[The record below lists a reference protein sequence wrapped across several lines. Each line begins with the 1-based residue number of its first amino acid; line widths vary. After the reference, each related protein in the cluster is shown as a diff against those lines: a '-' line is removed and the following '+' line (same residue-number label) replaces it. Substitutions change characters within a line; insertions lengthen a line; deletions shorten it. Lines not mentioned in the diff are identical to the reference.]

1 MHMDKGRVCDY
12 PGNYDYY
19 LEKHEQTTVNTNIA
33 QNKTYSDSKEDYLRQ
48 KKQEAELRKKRNR
61 LRQVEKEIEIAEEE
75 VEQIKTELC
84 SPENVTDYIKCAEL
98 SAKQNELDEKLL
110 ELYEEWEKLQESL

>member
-1 MHMDKGRVCDY
+1 M
-12 PGNYDYY
+12 
-19 LEKHEQTTVNTNIA
+19 L
-33 QNKTYSDSKEDYLRQ
+33 
-48 KKQEAELRKKRNR
+48 
-61 LRQVEKEIEIAEEE
+61 QVEKEIEIAEEE

-110 ELYEEWEKLQESL
+110 ELYEEWEKIQESL